1 MTCSKAADVTHA
13 AGATEFGQSHRPT
26 QVSPPP
32 PGRWGKRGGK
42 AKLILDG
49 RTDVELL
56 PGNCLTLKIKAESS
70 NC

>member
-13 AGATEFGQSHRPT
+13 ASATELVQSHRPT
-26 QVSPPP
+26 QVSPP